1 MNNSKNSF
9 NGKVHL
15 KNGKKL
21 SKKIRYAVVGLGHI
35 SQVAVLPAFKHA
47 SENSELVAFVSD
59 DKTKIRELSK
69 KYKVKYAWSY
79 DEYDECLNSGEI
91 DAVYIALPNHMHEE
105 FTIKAAN
112 AGIHVLCEK
121 PLAPTGEAC
130 QRMVQAA
137 RKNDVKL
144 MTAYRLHFDEANM
157 FAVDTVNSGKIGE
170 PKSFN
175 SVFTLQVRKGNIRT
189 KKSMAG
195 GPLYDIGIYCIN
207 AARYLF
213 KGEPTEVIAMAT
225 KGSGDRFAQIEETC
239 SVIMRF
245 PKDKLASF
253 TCSFGASSV
262 SQYQVVGTTGNIILD
277 PAYDYSEPLKYKLTI
292 DDKTKERK
300 FPKRDQFAPELV
312 HFSKSILD
320 NTEPHASGEEGWADI
335 LIINAIQ
342 EALKTGDSVKVKT
355 LPAVKRPGKST
366 IIKRPGIGKPSL
378 VKVKSGSRH

>member
-1 MNNSKNSF
+1 MTQQVVEDF
-9 NGKVHL
+9 NYLL
-15 KNGKKL
+15 KNELAAVEAYKQVL
-21 SKKIRYAVVGLGHI
+21 SKINKNGDNKILQDAFNSHKQRAEKLQNAIIQAGGQPISELGVGGKIAKLVIDGAGAI
-35 SQVAVLPAFKHA
+35 SDETMIGALAEDEGNWTSGYEWLLVSMHGDHRNLVKEDLLPKQQQTEEKLREL
-47 SENSELVAFVSD
+47 ENSELVAFVSD

-225 KGSGDRFAQIEETC
+225 KGSGDRFAQ
-239 SVIMRF
+239 
-245 PKDKLASF
+245 
-253 TCSFGASSV
+253 
-262 SQYQVVGTTGNIILD
+262 N
-277 PAYDYSEPLKYKLTI
+277 
-292 DDKTKERK
+292 
-300 FPKRDQFAPELV
+300 
-312 HFSKSILD
+312 
-320 NTEPHASGEEGWADI
+320 
-335 LIINAIQ
+335 
-342 EALKTGDSVKVKT
+342 
-355 LPAVKRPGKST
+355 
-366 IIKRPGIGKPSL
+366 
-378 VKVKSGSRH
+378 